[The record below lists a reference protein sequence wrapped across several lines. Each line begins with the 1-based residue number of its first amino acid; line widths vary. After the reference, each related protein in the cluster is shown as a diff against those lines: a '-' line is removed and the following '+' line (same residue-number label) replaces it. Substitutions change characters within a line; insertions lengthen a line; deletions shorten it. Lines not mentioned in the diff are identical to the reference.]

1 MTDDGLNVLVEDYE
15 ERGVRQDMMQP
26 ALMNNDPEATKI
38 AALTRREHQV
48 ISLLSEGL
56 QNKQIASRLSIS
68 ATTVRHHLTSIFD
81 KLGVATRLELV
92 IYAYRQGLAYPRS
105 SP

>member
-1 MTDDGLNVLVEDYE
+1 
-15 ERGVRQDMMQP
+15 MMQSV
-26 ALMNNDPEATKI
+26 ARDAGPEAAKI
-38 AALTRREHQV
+38 AALTKREHEV

-56 QNKQIASRLSIS
+56 QNKQIASSLAIS

-92 IYAYRQGLAYPRS
+92 IYAYRQGLAYPKDFPPS
-105 SP
+105 LTSGL

>member
-1 MTDDGLNVLVEDYE
+1 MIRPILANG
-15 ERGVRQDMMQP
+15 G
-26 ALMNNDPEATKI
+26 PEATKI
-38 AALTRREHQV
+38 AALTRREHEI

-92 IYAYRQGLAYPRS
+92 IYAYRQGLTYPRS
-105 SP
+105 SAAQV